1 MTRTMSGRCIE
12 STTEVFSRITMYA
25 LVCLSLLACAF
36 AAPQYHFRP
45 PPRHHHHE
53 HYHGS
58 DLDDFMTDDV
68 FDTGRFFKDFNRE
81 MEQLEKA
88 IEELVK
94 HFPTQATS
102 GLQGNQYKININLSG
117 FDEKEISVKAR
128 EGLVMVQAVH
138 KTEEG
143 GERSYLDVRTLP
155 SFVKTDTG
163 SWTYGEDLLKIVFDV
178 KEGTGTEVAGSTE
191 AAVVTEAPDREEIES
206 QENDN
211 TNQDADVGVRGDTEL
226 ITNEI
231 PKEQTVEAT
240 TYAVDFNNE
249 VEFVPV
255 RLNPIKQ

>member
-1 MTRTMSGRCIE
+1 
-12 STTEVFSRITMYA
+12 MYA
-25 LVCLSLLACAF
+25 LVCLSLLACAL

-45 PPRHHHHE
+45 PPPPPHHHHHE
-53 HYHGS
+53 NYHSS
-58 DLDDFMTDDV
+58 DLDDFVTDDV

-94 HFPTQATS
+94 HFPSQATS
-102 GLQGNQYKININLSG
+102 GLEGNQYKININLNG

-128 EGLVMVQAVH
+128 DGLVMVQAVH
-138 KTEEG
+138 KTEG
-143 GERSYLDVRTLP
+143 GSERTYLDVRTLP
-155 SFVKTDTG
+155 SFVKSDSG

-178 KEGTGTEVAGSTE
+178 KEGAGTTEVAGSTE
-191 AAVVTEAPDREEIES
+191 AVQVTQAPDREEMES
-206 QENDN
+206 QENEN
-211 TNQDADVGVRGDTEL
+211 TDQDADVGARGDTEL

-231 PKEQTVEAT
+231 PKGEEKVEAT

-255 RLNPIKQ
+255 RLNPVKQ

>member
-1 MTRTMSGRCIE
+1 
-12 STTEVFSRITMYA
+12 MYA
-25 LVCLSLLACAF
+25 LVCLSLLACAL
-36 AAPQYHFRP
+36 AAPQYYFRP
-45 PPRHHHHE
+45 PPPPPPPPHHHHHHHE

-94 HFPTQATS
+94 HFPSQATS
-102 GLQGNQYKININLSG
+102 GLQGNQYKININLNG

-143 GERSYLDVRTLP
+143 AERSYLDVRTLP
-155 SFVKTDTG
+155 SFVKTESG
-163 SWTYGEDLLKIVFDV
+163 SWTYVEDLLKIVFDV
-178 KEGTGTEVAGSTE
+178 KEGAGTTEDAGTTNAVEVTQ
-191 AAVVTEAPDREEIES
+191 APDREEMES
-206 QENDN
+206 HENDN
-211 TNQDADVGVRGDTEL
+211 TDQDADVGARGDTEL

-231 PKEQTVEAT
+231 PKGEETVEAT
-240 TYAVDFNNE
+240 TYAVAINNE